1 MLNPAGKAR
10 YPLCGDGTLEDD
22 IDGAEKNM
30 TVSEKGVQQ
39 LWFKSESWLF
49 RVGLNFFL
57 TAGRA
62 GQTALL
68 MRTSFFWQNST
79 YNQRN
84 N

>member
-39 LWFKSESWLF
+39 LWFKSWLF
-49 RVGLNFFL
+49 RVGLIVFL
-57 TAGRA
+57 RAGLA

-68 MRTSFFWQNST
+68 MRT
-79 YNQRN
+79 
-84 N
+84 